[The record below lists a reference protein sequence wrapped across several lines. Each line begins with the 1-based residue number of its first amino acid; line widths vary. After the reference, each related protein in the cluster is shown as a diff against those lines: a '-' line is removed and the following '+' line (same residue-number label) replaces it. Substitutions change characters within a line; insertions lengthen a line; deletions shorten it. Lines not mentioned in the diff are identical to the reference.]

1 MNRSTLLSFGIGVGI
16 IGILFLF
23 LMPTQL
29 ARTLRRQTLEVIG
42 PIVRATAVPM
52 DWYKGMNTKL
62 TTLDEA
68 QKEVTDLREK
78 VKVLEIQN
86 QLLTDKE
93 NENARLREMLGFQA
107 ASQYQLLPCR
117 VVSRSPSSWWDSVLV
132 DVGDVN
138 NDTLFQKYHG
148 KYSLGPDQP
157 VVSPRGVVGKTGT
170 VSHSV
175 TEVILLV
182 NENCSISAVV
192 EGTKDHGIVQG
203 QGNFEEGRP
212 RVQLDYLPKDSQ
224 AAVGQFVLTS
234 GLGPYF
240 PAGLRLGTITEVPE
254 VKKTYPTFGLYRQA
268 VLEPTADLNQLDE
281 LFIVLGPKDAASE
294 AAAHPEQ

>member
-1 MNRSTLLSFGIGVGI
+1 
-16 IGILFLF
+16 
-23 LMPTQL
+23 
-29 ARTLRRQTLEVIG
+29 
-42 PIVRATAVPM
+42 M

>member
-1 MNRSTLLSFGIGVGI
+1 VNRSTLLSFGIGVGI